1 MRCTNCSTSIPTL
14 RVRSVVQCHRCRRI
28 LRTNYKRVV
37 RLALVVG
44 VVIEVLLWAALWWLW
59 GDGTVVLALVLG
71 GIFALIVYDVAI
83 DRWCAPTN

>member
-1 MRCTNCSTSIPTL
+1 M
-14 RVRSVVQCHRCRRI
+14 
-28 LRTNYKRVV
+28 
-37 RLALVVG
+37 VVG

-71 GIFALIVYDVAI
+71 GIFALIIYDVAI